1 MMLQAKSLSRFDRI
15 RHGFFT
21 RDGGVSDGIY
31 ASLNGGVGS
40 KDDTRLV
47 AENRARMARALDVAP
62 DEFRHLLS
70 DSFARC
76 RGCRTALDA
85 RKRVRRPTPS

>member
-31 ASLNGGVGS
+31 ASLNGGVGFLIGQ
-40 KDDTRLV
+40 K
-47 AENRARMARALDVAP
+47 
-62 DEFRHLLS
+62 
-70 DSFARC
+70 
-76 RGCRTALDA
+76 
-85 RKRVRRPTPS
+85 